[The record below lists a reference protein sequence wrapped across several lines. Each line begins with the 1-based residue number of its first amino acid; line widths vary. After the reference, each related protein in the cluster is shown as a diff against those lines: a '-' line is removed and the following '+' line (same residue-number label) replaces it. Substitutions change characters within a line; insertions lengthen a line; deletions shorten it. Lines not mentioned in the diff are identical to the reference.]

1 MAVTPLTPLQKR
13 VFTLR
18 NKCCFQLSVYM
29 CEKPASFVYQDRKR
43 LQDKPIT
50 AQNNLGTCRHRRKKQ
65 SFFPTESPSECKY
78 ASSLRCLKINMILV
92 YFSQVNGMGLLF

>member
-50 AQNNLGTCRHRRKKQ
+50 AQNNLGTKEKKV
-65 SFFPTESPSECKY
+65 SFQQK
-78 ASSLRCLKINMILV
+78 ARVNANMRLV
-92 YFSQVNGMGLLF
+92 